1 MEQGLAG
8 SLTER
13 NQYLKDLFTSKI
25 LRMREKKRV
34 DQPDDDKAGDPVS
47 DVLEQDGYQWVDK
60 VGVS

>member
-25 LRMREKKRV
+25 LKMREKKNV
-34 DQPDDDKAGDPVS
+34 DQSDDDRAGNPVG